1 MIEQSERK
9 WFVLPSILGIKTEGI
24 IYPRLPTQ
32 EINGMLYIKRD
43 MWIDIS
49 RVNGRRE
56 INISLFF
63 MAER

>member
-9 WFVLPSILGIKTEGI
+9 WFVVLNTFVIKIEVT

-43 MWIDIS
+43 MWIHIS
-49 RVNGRRE
+49 RANGKRE
-56 INISLFF
+56 IKYLSFF
-63 MAER
+63 YG